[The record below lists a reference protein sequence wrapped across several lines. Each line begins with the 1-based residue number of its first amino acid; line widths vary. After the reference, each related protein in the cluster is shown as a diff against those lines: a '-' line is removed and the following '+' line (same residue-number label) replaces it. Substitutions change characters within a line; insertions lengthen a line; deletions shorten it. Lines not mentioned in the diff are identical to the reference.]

1 MMFEEREKVAERR
14 FEREQE
20 LAFQI
25 TARRNRLIGLWAAG
39 QMGLTGEAA
48 SSYAMA
54 LVKAEV
60 DAHGDGHIIEQV
72 CQDLVARGYI
82 MSEMEVRGRLT
93 SFGAMARRQI
103 LEEGAGNDDPRVPR

>member
-14 FEREQE
+14 YEREQE

-25 TARRNRLIGLWAAG
+25 AARRNRLMGLWAAG

-60 DAHGDGHIIEQV
+60 TAHGEGEIIAQV

-82 MSEMEVRGRLT
+82 MSETEVRHRLA
-93 SFGAMARRQI
+93 SFGTMARRQI
-103 LEEGAGNDDPRVPR
+103 LEEGAGNNDPRVPR

>member
-1 MMFEEREKVAERR
+1 MMFEDREKVAERR

-25 TARRNRLIGLWAAG
+25 AARRNRLMGLWAAG

-48 SSYAMA
+48 TSYAMA

-60 DAHGDGHIIEQV
+60 NGHGDGRVIEQA
-72 CQDLVARGYI
+72 CHDLVARGYI
-82 MSEMEVRGRLT
+82 MSEMEVSRRLT
-93 SFGAMARRQI
+93 NFAAAARRQI
-103 LEEGAGNDDPRVPR
+103 LEDGAGNDDPRVPM

>member
-1 MMFEEREKVAERR
+1 MMFPDREKVAERK

-25 TARRNRLIGLWAAG
+25 NARRNRLIGLWAAG

-48 SSYAMA
+48 SNYAMA

-60 DAHGDGHIIEQV
+60 NTHGEGQIIERV

-82 MSEMEVRGRLT
+82 MSEMEVRRRLT
-93 SFGAMARRQI
+93 SFAAMARRQI
-103 LEEGAGNDDPRVPR
+103 LEDGAGHDDPRVPT

>member
-1 MMFEEREKVAERR
+1 MMFEDREKVAERKL
-14 FEREQE
+14 EREQE

-25 TARRNRLIGLWAAG
+25 AARRNRLVGLWAAG
-39 QMGLTGEAA
+39 QMGLTGDAA

-60 DAHGDGHIIEQV
+60 NAHGDGQIVERV

-82 MSEMEVRGRLT
+82 MSETEVRRRLT

-103 LEEGAGNDDPRVPR
+103 LEDGAGNDDPHAPR